1 MRKIIFTILII
12 IGCALQAQA
21 QNEYER
27 LRSIYDRAE
36 ENYNIGRLDEA
47 EKKALIAE
55 KTRGLNDQQTAR
67 VKNMFESKSYA
78 NTKKDIDSYITILN
92 ERAPAMKRP
101 AAQRLSENHRLN
113 SHALHVEDETQD
125 ILTEKFHPKQQMS
138 ANDFLLK
145 SAAAFT
151 REN

>member
-47 EKKALIAE
+47 EKELTDNLKDFPDNLRQSAYRLLALCNLGNDKEEVAE
-55 KTRGLNDQQTAR
+55 EITRLLLA
-67 VKNMFESKSYA
+67 
-78 NTKKDIDSYITILN
+78 
-92 ERAPAMKRP
+92 
-101 AAQRLSENHRLN
+101 ENPYFSTN
-113 SHALHVEDETQD
+113 
-125 ILTEKFHPKQQMS
+125 
-138 ANDFLLK
+138 ANDPQRFIDMGPLSPQHQAKL
-145 SAAAFT
+145 
-151 REN
+151 RH

>member
-47 EKKALIAE
+47 EKELTDNLKDFPDNLRQSAYRLLALCNLGNDKEEEAE
-55 KTRGLNDQQTAR
+55 EITR
-67 VKNMFESKSYA
+67 
-78 NTKKDIDSYITILN
+78 
-92 ERAPAMKRP
+92 
-101 AAQRLSENHRLN
+101 
-113 SHALHVEDETQD
+113 
-125 ILTEKFHPKQQMS
+125 
-138 ANDFLLK
+138 LLLATLYRYGGAHQGRTLGHYHHSIK
-145 SAAAFT
+145 PS
-151 REN
+151 